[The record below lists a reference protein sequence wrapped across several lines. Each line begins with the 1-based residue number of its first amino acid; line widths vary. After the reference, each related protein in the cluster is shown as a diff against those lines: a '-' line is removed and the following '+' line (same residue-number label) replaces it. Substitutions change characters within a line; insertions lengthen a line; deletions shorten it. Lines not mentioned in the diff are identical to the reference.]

1 MKRITFM
8 ILMLTFTGISVS
20 YAGGLNPAKALK
32 SFTKTK
38 SKLDGL
44 TAKYKPYKDLAIN
57 NAGMLSP
64 ELQKNMRDL
73 DTQVGSLSKK
83 LDMFSGASSA
93 DQVAMASSFSD
104 DFKSLKKATNGVTK
118 SIKGLKLP
126 DMPKMPKM

>member
-1 MKRITFM
+1 M
-8 ILMLTFTGISVS
+8 ILLFTFVGINVN
-20 YAGGLNPAKALK
+20 YAGGLDPAKALK

-83 LDMFSGASSA
+83 LDMLVVLLLQSR
-93 DQVAMASSFSD
+93 
-104 DFKSLKKATNGVTK
+104 
-118 SIKGLKLP
+118 
-126 DMPKMPKM
+126 